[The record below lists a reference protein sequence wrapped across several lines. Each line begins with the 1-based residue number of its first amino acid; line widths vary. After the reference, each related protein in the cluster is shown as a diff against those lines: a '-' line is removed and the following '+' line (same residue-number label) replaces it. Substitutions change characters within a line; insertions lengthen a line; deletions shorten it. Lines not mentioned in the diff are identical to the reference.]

1 MKLPATQVHFYL
13 PIHLAAFRFHKYVL
27 LMFCT
32 CYYYSSQRPSNMYIK
47 KSKVVHDLKIIIVIQ
62 HVLKWT
68 WNNPRKN
75 TQIIFQRVYKTWKYY
90 LYKDSFNL
98 EILFCFFV
106 FFWTMLCCDTFP
118 EDYVKKSEMRLR
130 RKRTKQTLSIMA

>member
-47 KSKVVHDLKIIIVIQ
+47 KSKVVHDLKIIIVIH

-98 EILFCFFV
+98 EILCVFLCFLDNV
-106 FFWTMLCCDTFP
+106 MLWYFSWRLCKKK
-118 EDYVKKSEMRLR
+118 VKRIWGEREQNKL
-130 RKRTKQTLSIMA
+130 